1 MLEPVCKRLLSDSS
15 WILKCMLGAILLA
28 VPVAHFFACGYLYEI
43 VNRVRR
49 GEEPSLP
56 EWEDWR
62 RLFFNGVAAF
72 VIFLVFTAAPLFVAW
87 MFTRPLSLMGAGWFS
102 YLPMTPVL
110 LLSLPL
116 TAAALYLYQKRE
128 DYRDSFRPWVLLRM
142 MRTLG
147 WSLVIPTLAL
157 VGLLVS
163 GLPLLTFTVFLAF
176 ALSGATYAA
185 MFREVETALRAQRR

>member
-1 MLEPVCKRLLSDSS
+1 
-15 WILKCMLGAILLA
+15 MLGAILLA